1 MNDGGL
7 SMVILELY
15 QNNYSKDLVVFE
27 TLEEGK
33 EFVAKIPGYTLENED
48 GFEMEYF
55 NPTHLPDYMEIVFN
69 GNIVPLS
76 RFSFNS
82 EENVD
87 IIWKEISNL
96 SLKNDNVIEG
106 ATKVDA
112 YVVNN
117 DEVKAYIEAREANFR
132 KAKAFLESKGYEV
145 DRSFFGSEDGEAIVY
160 RKIGNE
166 EWHFLCHLDPMFV
179 EIEDVEGYV
188 KEAWKSFCIVKLMN
202 SSQKTNR
209 KEISVGFLML
219 IL

>member
-188 KEAWKSFCIVKLMN
+188 QEAMEEVLYS
-202 SSQKTNR
+202 
-209 KEISVGFLML
+209 
-219 IL
+219 

>member
-1 MNDGGL
+1 MNDGEL

-15 QNNYSKDLVVFE
+15 QGDYQKDLVVFE

-33 EFVAKIPGYTLENED
+33 DFVAQIPGYTQENED
-48 GFEMEYF
+48 GFEVEYV
-55 NPTHLPDYMEIVFN
+55 NPKHLPDYMEIVFN

-96 SLKNDNVIEG
+96 SLKNDKMIEG

-117 DEVKAYIEAREANFR
+117 YEVKAYVEARESNFR
-132 KAKAFLESKGYEV
+132 KAKAFLENKGYEV
-145 DRSFFGSEDGEAIVY
+145 DRSFFGSEDGEAILY
-160 RKIGNE
+160 RKRGTE
-166 EWHFLCHLDPMFV
+166 DWHFLCHLDPLFV
-179 EIEDVEGYV
+179 EIEDVDEYV
-188 KEAWKSFCIVKLMN
+188 KE
-202 SSQKTNR
+202 
-209 KEISVGFLML
+209 ML
-219 IL
+219 EDAL